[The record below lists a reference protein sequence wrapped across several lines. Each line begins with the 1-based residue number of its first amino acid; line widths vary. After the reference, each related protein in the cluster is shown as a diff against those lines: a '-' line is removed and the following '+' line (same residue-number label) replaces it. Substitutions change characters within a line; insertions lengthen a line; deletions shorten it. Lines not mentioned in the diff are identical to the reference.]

1 MEYQLSDDG
10 GLFSVNSV
18 GEVRLEGEL
27 DREMVDEYNITLTVT
42 DRSASLLSP
51 LAVLVTVCVLVF
63 TEASLD

>member
-1 MEYQLSDDG
+1 M
-10 GLFSVNSV
+10 NSM
-18 GEVRLEGEL
+18 GEISLEGEL